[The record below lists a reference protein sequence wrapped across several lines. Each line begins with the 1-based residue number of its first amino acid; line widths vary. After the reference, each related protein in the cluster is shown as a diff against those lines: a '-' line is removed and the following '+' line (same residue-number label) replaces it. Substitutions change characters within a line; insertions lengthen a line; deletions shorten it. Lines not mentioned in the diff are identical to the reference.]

1 MWNTKVFSNR
11 KNGVALQL
19 CAVLCCCGT
28 VFPKWSTAQ
37 VGKNFVMVCGFV
49 CGEERSTQHL
59 FSHFYGSNEVVGFRK
74 EATCVSV
81 CLCLL
86 AVKWQPCS
94 KILVTY
100 LGAANVRLRHCWTW
114 PGNGCVSQLM
124 SPGTC
129 IMLEK
134 RPFSLLMRG
143 YNNNRATPV
152 ELQKLVIL
160 CLTLKVLKAAVV
172 ANSLQAF
179 AVLNTWRCLVSD
191 VVLPLADFPLHN
203 VYLY

>member
-1 MWNTKVFSNR
+1 MGLFVGRRGAHSTFS
-11 KNGVALQL
+11 
-19 CAVLCCCGT
+19 
-28 VFPKWSTAQ
+28 
-37 VGKNFVMVCGFV
+37 
-49 CGEERSTQHL
+49 
-59 FSHFYGSNEVVGFRK
+59 SHFYGSNEVVGFRK

-94 KILVTY
+94 KILVTC

-134 RPFSLLMRG
+134 RPFSLLMWG
-143 YNNNRATPV
+143 YNNNRATLV

-160 CLTLKVLKAAVV
+160 FLTLKVLKAAVV

-203 VYLY
+203 VYPY